1 MMFNENLKILRKQKG
16 MSQETLAQQL
26 NVVRQTISKWE
37 KGLSVPDADMLT
49 QIADFFE
56 VSVSELLG
64 SKIEEEKNFNE
75 IATQLA
81 LLNEQLVNKSRRRH
95 KVFKAVIISI
105 AVIILIPIIT
115 GIIGMTGAILFRILP
130 QKSETLTSVEMVCT
144 LNDEEYI
151 YNITYDDQYRIVESG
166 GDSWISDHVQ
176 TEKISDANIL
186 MAQIEDYF
194 EDHGGT
200 VEIN

>member
-1 MMFNENLKILRKQKG
+1 MFSENLKILRKQKG

-49 QIADFFE
+49 QIAEFFE

-75 IATQLA
+75 IAIQLS
-81 LLNEQLVNKSRRRH
+81 LLNEQLVNRNRRRR

-105 AVIILIPIIT
+105 AIIILIPIIT
-115 GIIGMTGAILFRILP
+115 GIVGIAGTILYRVQP
-130 QKSETLTSVEMVCT
+130 QSPETLTSVEMVCT

-151 YNITYDDQYRIVESG
+151 YHISYDEQYRIIESG
-166 GDSWISDHVQ
+166 GDAWISDHVQ

-186 MAQIEDYF
+186 IAQIEDYF

>member
-1 MMFNENLKILRKQKG
+1 MFSENLKILRKQKG

-49 QIADFFE
+49 QIAEFFE

-75 IATQLA
+75 IAIQLS
-81 LLNEQLVNKSRRRH
+81 LLNEQLVNRNRRRR
-95 KVFKAVIISI
+95 KVFKAVIIS
-105 AVIILIPIIT
+105 VVVVVLIPIIM
-115 GIIGMTGAILFRILP
+115 GIAGMTGMILYRVQP
-130 QKSETLTSVEMVCT
+130 QSPETLTSVEMVCT

-151 YNITYDDQYRIVESG
+151 YHISYDEQYRIIESG
-166 GDSWISDHVQ
+166 GDAWISDHVQ

-186 MAQIEDYF
+186 IAQIEDYF

>member
-1 MMFNENLKILRKQKG
+1 MFSENLKILRKQKG

-49 QIADFFE
+49 QIAEFFE

-75 IATQLA
+75 IATHLA
-81 LLNEQLVNKSRRRH
+81 LLNEQLVNRNRRRR
-95 KVFKAVIISI
+95 KVFKAVIIS
-105 AVIILIPIIT
+105 VVVVVLIPIIM
-115 GIIGMTGAILFRILP
+115 GIAGMTGMILYRVQP
-130 QKSETLTSVEMVCT
+130 QSSETLTSVEMVCT

-151 YNITYDDQYRIVESG
+151 YHITYDDQYRIIECG
-166 GDSWISDHVQ
+166 GDAWIADHVQ
-176 TEKISDANIL
+176 TEKVSDANIL

-194 EDHGGT
+194 EDHGGA

>member
-1 MMFNENLKILRKQKG
+1 MFSENLKILRKQKG

-151 YNITYDDQYRIVESG
+151 YNITYDEQYRIVESG

>member
-1 MMFNENLKILRKQKG
+1 MFSENLKILRKQKG
-16 MSQETLAQQL
+16 MSQETLAQQF

-49 QIADFFE
+49 QIAEFFE

-81 LLNEQLVNKSRRRH
+81 LLNEQLVNKSRRRR

-105 AVIILIPIIT
+105 VLFVFVPIIM
-115 GIIGMTGAILFRILP
+115 GISGMILLYSVRP
-130 QKSETLTSVEMVCT
+130 QSPETLTSVEMVCT

-151 YNITYDDQYRIVESG
+151 YNITYDEQYRIVESG
-166 GDSWISDHVQ
+166 GDSWIADHVQ

>member
-1 MMFNENLKILRKQKG
+1 MFNENFRILRKQKG

-37 KGLSVPDADMLT
+37 KGLSVTDADMLT
-49 QIADFFE
+49 QIAEFFE

-81 LLNEQLVNKSRRRH
+81 LLNEQLANKSRQRR
-95 KVFKAVIISI
+95 KVFKAIIISI
-105 AVIILIPIIT
+105 VIIILMPILT
-115 GIIGMTGAILFRILP
+115 GIMGVAGAIVFRTQP
-130 QKSETLTSVEMVCT
+130 RSSETLTSVEMVCT
-144 LNDEEYI
+144 LNDEEYN
-151 YNITYDDQYRIVESG
+151 YNITYDEQYRIIESG
-166 GDSWISDHVQ
+166 GDSWIADHVQ

-186 MAQIEDYF
+186 IAQIEDYF
-194 EDHGGT
+194 EDHGGS